1 MTIITLMEKKKIFPL
16 ALIGF
21 LVCMTLLTSS
31 VITVTGKEVNGCCQ
45 NGQDISNIE
54 WDISIPPSP
63 LGGFTFE
70 SENRICI
77 IFFYDPT
84 CRECLHAK
92 EEMDT
97 LIVKYPLDVQIYET
111 AMDWNLLL
119 RYYKSFNVSQ
129 KDYDTFAI
137 FMGDSYYHK
146 INHFVLLES
155 KIKNL
160 IESGLPCPELPSE
173 ENNESLLKGV
183 TIITIITG
191 GLIDGINPCAFATL
205 IFFIAYLERVKQKKK
220 TLLYIGISFSLA
232 VFIGYILVGLGIL
245 EFYYQAEQSLF
256 ISDMIYFVAGAF
268 ALILGSFNLYDY
280 VRVKKDEKPILQL
293 PRFLKSKRGRIIRVL
308 TQDRGIPFL
317 VILAFLVGFGIAL
330 LEFVCTGQVL
340 IPVLAVIKTASPERF
355 TAYIYLIFYNIMF
368 IVPLLLILGFFYFGY
383 KSETF
388 GEILHSRQ
396 GLIKILTA
404 AFLFIIGMYMLMIVI

>member
-1 MTIITLMEKKKIFPL
+1 MKMIIPIQMKKIFPM

-21 LVCMTLLTSS
+21 LVGITILTSS
-31 VITVTGKEVNGCCQ
+31 EITVVGKEASECCRSDQ
-45 NGQDISNIE
+45 IISELDWN
-54 WDISIPPSP
+54 ISIPPSP
-63 LGGFTFE
+63 LRGLTFKV
-70 SENRICI
+70 ENRICV

-97 LIVKYPLDVQIYET
+97 LILKYPLDVQVYET
-111 AMDWNLLL
+111 AMDYDLLL
-119 RYYKSFNVSQ
+119 RYYKAFNVSQ
-129 KDYDTFAI
+129 EDYDTFAI

-160 IESGLPCPELPSE
+160 IESGLPCPKLPPES
-173 ENNESLLKGV
+173 NNESLLDSV
-183 TIITIITG
+183 TLFAIITG
-191 GLIDGINPCAFATL
+191 GLLDGINPCAFATL

-220 TLLYIGISFSLA
+220 TLLYIGIVFSLG

-245 EFYYQAEQSLF
+245 EFYYQVEDSLL
-256 ISDMIYFVAGAF
+256 ISDTIYFLAGAL
-268 ALILGSFNLYDY
+268 ALFLGIFNLYDY
-280 VRVKKDEKPILQL
+280 VRVKKDEDPILQL

-317 VILAFLVGFGIAL
+317 IILAFLVGFGIAL

-340 IPVLAVIKTASPERF
+340 IPVLAVIKNTSPERF
-355 TAYIYLIFYNIMF
+355 TAYLYLILYNIMF
-368 IVPLLLILGFFYFGY
+368 IVPLLLILGFFYIGY

-388 GEILHSRQ
+388 GEVLRSRQ

-404 AFLFIIGMYMLMIVI
+404 IFLFVIGIYMLMIVI

>member
-1 MTIITLMEKKKIFPL
+1 MTIHILKELQKIFPMI
-16 ALIGF
+16 LIGF
-21 LVCMTLLTSS
+21 LVCITLLTSGNS
-31 VITVTGKEVNGCCQ
+31 VTGYEINGCCQ
-45 NGQDISNIE
+45 NGQDITDMNWNI
-54 WDISIPPSP
+54 SVPSSP
-63 LGGFTFE
+63 LGDLRYE
-70 SENRICI
+70 HENRICI

-92 EEMDT
+92 EELDA

-111 AMDWNLLL
+111 AMDWDLLL
-119 RYYKSFNVSQ
+119 RYYNYFNVSQ
-129 KDYDTFAI
+129 EDYDTFAI
-137 FMGDSYYHK
+137 FIGDSYYHK

-160 IESGLPCPELPSE
+160 IESGLPCPEIPPE
-173 ENNESLLKGV
+173 ENNESLLEGV
-183 TIITIITG
+183 TIIAIITG
-191 GLIDGINPCAFATL
+191 GLLDGINPCAFATL

-232 VFIGYILVGLGIL
+232 VFIGYILVGVGIL

-256 ISDMIYFVAGAF
+256 ISDIIYLVAGAL
-268 ALILGSFNLYDY
+268 ALFLGIFNLYDY
-280 VRVKKDEKPILQL
+280 ARVKKNEKPILQL
-293 PRFLKSKRGRIIRVL
+293 PGFLKSKRGRIIRVL

-317 VILAFLVGFGIAL
+317 IILAFLVGFGIAL

-340 IPVLAVIKTASPERF
+340 IPVLAVIKNASPERF
-355 TAYIYLIFYNIMF
+355 TAYLYLILYNIMF

-388 GEILHSRQ
+388 GEILRSRQ

-404 AFLFIIGMYMLMIVI
+404 VFLLVIGLYMLMIVL

>member
-1 MTIITLMEKKKIFPL
+1 MTIHILKELQKIFPMI
-16 ALIGF
+16 LIGF
-21 LVCMTLLTSS
+21 LVCITLLTSGNS
-31 VITVTGKEVNGCCQ
+31 VTGYEINGCCQ
-45 NGQDISNIE
+45 NGQDITDMNWNI
-54 WDISIPPSP
+54 SVPSSP
-63 LGGFTFE
+63 LGDLIYE
-70 SENRICI
+70 HENRICI

-92 EEMDT
+92 EELDA

-111 AMDWNLLL
+111 AMDWDLLL
-119 RYYKSFNVSQ
+119 RYYNYFNVSQ
-129 KDYDTFAI
+129 EDYDTFAI
-137 FMGDSYYHK
+137 FIGDSYYHK

-160 IESGLPCPELPSE
+160 IESGLPCPELPPE
-173 ENNESLLKGV
+173 ENNESLLEGV
-183 TIITIITG
+183 TIIAIITG
-191 GLIDGINPCAFATL
+191 GLLDGINPCAFATL

-232 VFIGYILVGLGIL
+232 VFIGYILVGVGIL

-256 ISDMIYFVAGAF
+256 ISDIIYLVAGAL
-268 ALILGSFNLYDY
+268 ALFLGIFNLYDY
-280 VRVKKDEKPILQL
+280 ARVKKNEKPILQL
-293 PRFLKSKRGRIIRVL
+293 PGFLKSKRGRIIRVL

-317 VILAFLVGFGIAL
+317 IILAFLVGFGIAL

-340 IPVLAVIKTASPERF
+340 IPVLAVIKNASPERF
-355 TAYIYLIFYNIMF
+355 TAYLYLILYNIMF

-388 GEILHSRQ
+388 GEILRSRQ

-404 AFLFIIGMYMLMIVI
+404 VFLLVIGLYMLMIVL